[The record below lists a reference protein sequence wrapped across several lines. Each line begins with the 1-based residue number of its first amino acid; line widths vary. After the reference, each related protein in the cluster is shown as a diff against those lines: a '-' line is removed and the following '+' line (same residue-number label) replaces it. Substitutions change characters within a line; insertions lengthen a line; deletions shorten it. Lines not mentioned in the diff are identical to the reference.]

1 MSQRSSRLI
10 LSYLLL
16 AATSIAAFSQDTLQ
30 SMPRFS
36 RYEKFGKEISGSI
49 IRGSVTAHWADDS
62 QSFIYSHEGKNYKY
76 DLATGKTTETDEVVP
91 VTTPR
96 GGRRGGQRGGRGTP
110 ERGRQFSVALSDDG
124 KLKATTRDRN
134 VYISDA
140 NGKNEIAV
148 TTEGDAAK
156 RIKYGIASWVYGEEL
171 GVREAMWWSPD
182 EKKLAFY
189 KFDESQVKDYFL
201 QMDQTKVQDTL
212 DTEAYPKAGAP
223 NPIVTLYVYDLSSKQ
238 TTTVE
243 TKFENPGLGEYV
255 YDVRWSPDGK
265 ELLFN
270 RTDRKQ
276 KTMQVCA
283 ADPDTGKCRT
293 IVEESQP
300 QSWAE
305 NHPTIQFLDDK
316 NRFIWGSERN
326 GYKNLYLY
334 DLTGKLLN
342 PITQNQFDCQG
353 IVTVDEKNG
362 WVFYRCRSGNGPYLE
377 QLNRVS
383 LDGSGDK
390 RLTDPAFS
398 HIVTLS
404 PDGLHFVDV
413 EQTISIPPTTVL
425 CDADGKKIAELA
437 KSDLTKFEKLGLKKT
452 ERISFTAADGKTT
465 CYGTLQFPSDFNPHR
480 KYPVIVSVYGG
491 PESSGGAETFQTP
504 NPITELGFL
513 VASFDGRGTSGRG
526 KAFRD
531 AMYGKMGIVEIDDQ
545 AAGAKS
551 LKSLRY
557 VNGRI
562 GIYGTSYGGYASL
575 MCLLRYP
582 DVFSVSCS
590 SSSVTDWLNYDSIY
604 TERTNGLP
612 DEGENKAGY
621 DAGRAATYAKNLK
634 GNLMLY
640 YGTADNNVHPSNT
653 IQFIQAL
660 RDNKNQ
666 YDLQIGPDAGH
677 TQMNAD
683 RMWEYFITHLI
694 VEKPRTDNLKATF
707 NQRAKEKSAVSG

>member
-276 KTMQVCA
+276 KTMQFCA

>member
-1 MSQRSSRLI
+1 
-10 LSYLLL
+10 
-16 AATSIAAFSQDTLQ
+16 
-30 SMPRFS
+30 MPRFS

-171 GVREAMWWSPD
+171 GVRDAMWWSPD

-276 KTMQVCA
+276 KTMQFCA

-694 VEKPRTDNLKATF
+694 VEKPITDNLKSTF